1 MVSGIAFAISS
12 SSTPWAKVAG
22 ARYMSSRPPVVVAN
36 VDDFEPRFASILYL
50 SWASSM
56 GDLVDAP
63 LGVSHER
70 LEQGR
75 CSADQI
81 ASRVALARRRIA

>member
-1 MVSGIAFAISS
+1 M
-12 SSTPWAKVAG
+12 SSTP
-22 ARYMSSRPPVVVAN
+22 RVVVAN
-36 VDDFEPRFASILYL
+36 VDDFERRFASILSL
-50 SWASSM
+50 M
-56 GDLVDAP
+56 DLVDGDLVDAP